1 MPEIAIQTA
10 GGTRE
15 RYPLGRNRVTIGRSR
30 ESDIFLPDQ
39 WLSRHHAAIEERADG
54 YWVSDLKSKNGTLL
68 NGEPVR
74 DWHRLRPGDVI
85 TLGEHTLTFSAEASA
100 EEEEER
106 EPEGTRVFSVREL
119 SAINTRPAIDA
130 AELQRQNRVLAILS
144 KAASELVVHRPLG
157 ELFDLVLELL
167 LEAVTAER
175 GAILLLEGG
184 VPHIKAGRSRH
195 DGDALTR
202 VSRSIS
208 RRVIEERVSL
218 LLPNVL
224 EDARFR
230 SEDSIL
236 ASGIRTAMCAPLWVS
251 AAGEGKD
258 SVIGLVY
265 VDKIQHAH
273 AFTEDDL
280 RVLTALA
287 NVAAAKIENVR
298 LLEESLEKRRM
309 EEDMRMAAEIQNG
322 LLPRQAPEVQ
332 GWDVAGSNRP
342 CRTVGGD
349 YYDFAV
355 ERGRLLLALGDVSG
369 KGTGAALLMTVLRA
383 AVRAHWTD
391 PGLAEAVGRI
401 NRTVCQNVPSSK
413 YVTFFLA
420 TLDPASGRLDYVNAG
435 HNPPILVRAEGTVE
449 KLAAGGLVLGIF
461 ESVIY
466 EGGAVVMEPGDMLVI
481 YSDGVTE
488 TWDPDGEEFGED
500 KLVALA
506 VEDRAKSADDLQ
518 NAILCEIERFEQG
531 ARATDDRTLLVL
543 KREAHARAA
552 ARCGRRWRA
561 SRCCSR
567 R

>member
-1 MPEIAIQTA
+1 M
-10 GGTRE
+10 
-15 RYPLGRNRVTIGRSR
+15 
-30 ESDIFLPDQ
+30 
-39 WLSRHHAAIEERADG
+39 
-54 YWVSDLKSKNGTLL
+54 
-68 NGEPVR
+68 
-74 DWHRLRPGDVI
+74 I
-85 TLGEHTLTFSAEASA
+85 TLGEHTLTFCADDGGD
-100 EEEEER
+100 EEEER

-184 VPHIKAGRSRH
+184 VPQIKASRSRSG
-195 DGDALTR
+195 DGLTR
-202 VSRSIS
+202 VSRSIA

-251 AAGEGKD
+251 AAGEGRD

-265 VDKIQHAH
+265 VDSIQHAH

-309 EEDMRMAAEIQNG
+309 EEDMRMAAEIQTG
-322 LLPRQAPEVQ
+322 LLPSAAPRIP
-332 GWDVAGSNRP
+332 GWDLAGSNQP

-383 AVRAHWTD
+383 AVRAHWMEPSLADAVVAHQPHRLPERAVEQVRHLLPGVARPGDRPPRVRERRPQPAD
-391 PGLAEAVGRI
+391 PGARVGR
-401 NRTVCQNVPSSK
+401 
-413 YVTFFLA
+413 
-420 TLDPASGRLDYVNAG
+420 
-435 HNPPILVRAEGTVE
+435 
-449 KLAAGGLVLGIF
+449 GGEAHLRR
-461 ESVIY
+461 
-466 EGGAVVMEPGDMLVI
+466 P
-481 YSDGVTE
+481 
-488 TWDPDGEEFGED
+488 
-500 KLVALA
+500 
-506 VEDRAKSADDLQ
+506 
-518 NAILCEIERFEQG
+518 G
-531 ARATDDRTLLVL
+531 ARHLRGRELRGRQRRDGAGATR
-543 KREAHARAA
+543 
-552 ARCGRRWRA
+552 
-561 SRCCSR
+561 
-567 R
+567 

>member
-1 MPEIAIQTA
+1 MAEIAIQTA

-15 RYPLGRNRVTIGRSR
+15 RFPLARTRVTIGRSR

-39 WLSRHHAAIEERADG
+39 WLSRHHAAIEERPDG

-68 NGEPVR
+68 NGEPIR
-74 DWHRLRPGDVI
+74 DWKRLRAGDVI
-85 TLGEHTLTFSAEASA
+85 TLGEHTLTFCVDAAED
-100 EEEEER
+100 EEDEG

-184 VPHIKAGRSRH
+184 VPQIKASRSH
-195 DGDALTR
+195 SGDALAR
-202 VSRSIS
+202 VSRSIA

-265 VDKIQHAH
+265 VDSIQHAH
-273 AFTEDDL
+273 AFTDDDL

-309 EEDMRMAAEIQNG
+309 EEDMRMAAEIQTG
-322 LLPRQAPEVQ
+322 LLPRQAPRIV
-332 GWDVAGSNRP
+332 GWDLAGSNQP

-349 YYDFAV
+349 YYDFGI

-383 AVRAHWTD
+383 AVRAHWTE
-391 PGLAEAVGRI
+391 PSLADAVSRI

-420 TLDPASGRLDYVNAG
+420 SLDPASGRLDYVNAG
-435 HNPPILVRAEGTVE
+435 HNPPILVRASGEVE
-449 KLAAGGLVLGIF
+449 KLTFGGLVLGIF
-461 ESVIY
+461 EDVAY
-466 EGGAVVMEPGDMLVI
+466 EGGAVEMRCGDTLIV

-506 VEDRAKSADDLQ
+506 VAGRAKGAEAVL
-518 NAILCEIERFEQG
+518 NAILGEIERFEQG
-531 ARATDDRTLLVL
+531 ARATDDRTLVVL
-543 KREAHARAA
+543 KREAAA
-552 ARCGRRWRA
+552 
-561 SRCCSR
+561 
-567 R
+567 

>member
-1 MPEIAIQTA
+1 
-10 GGTRE
+10 
-15 RYPLGRNRVTIGRSR
+15 
-30 ESDIFLPDQ
+30 
-39 WLSRHHAAIEERADG
+39 
-54 YWVSDLKSKNGTLL
+54 
-68 NGEPVR
+68 
-74 DWHRLRPGDVI
+74 
-85 TLGEHTLTFSAEASA
+85 
-100 EEEEER
+100 
-106 EPEGTRVFSVREL
+106 
-119 SAINTRPAIDA
+119 
-130 AELQRQNRVLAILS
+130 
-144 KAASELVVHRPLG
+144 
-157 ELFDLVLELL
+157 VLELL
-167 LEAVTAER
+167 LEAVAAER
-175 GAILLLEGG
+175 GAILLLEAG
-184 VPHIKAGRSRH
+184 VPHIKAHRSRQS
-195 DGDALTR
+195 GDALSR
-202 VSRSIS
+202 ISRSIA

-251 AAGEGKD
+251 AAGEGRD

-265 VDKIQHAH
+265 VDKVQHAH

-322 LLPRQAPEVQ
+322 LLPHTAPRIP
-332 GWDVAGSNRP
+332 GWDLAGSNQP

-383 AVRAHWTD
+383 AVRAHWME
-391 PGLAEAVGRI
+391 PSLADAVSRI

-420 TLDPASGRLDYVNAG
+420 SLDPATGRLDYVNAG
-435 HNPPILVRAEGTVE
+435 HNPPILIRASGEVD
-449 KLAAGGLVLGIF
+449 KLTFGGLVLGIF
-461 ESVIY
+461 EGVSY
-466 EGGAVVMEPGDMLVI
+466 EGGSIVMEQGDTLVV

-500 KLVALA
+500 KLVALTVAERGKGADA
-506 VEDRAKSADDLQ
+506 VQ
-518 NAILCEIERFEQG
+518 NAILSEIERFEQG
-531 ARATDDRTLLVL
+531 ARATDDRTLVVL
-543 KREAHARAA
+543 KREARA
-552 ARCGRRWRA
+552 
-561 SRCCSR
+561 
-567 R
+567 

>member
-15 RYPLGRNRVTIGRSR
+15 RYPLGRERVTIGRSR

-39 WLSRHHAAIEERADG
+39 WLSRHHAAIEERPDG

-74 DWHRLRPGDVI
+74 EWHRLRPGDVI
-85 TLGEHTLTFSAEASA
+85 TLGEHTLTFFGE
-100 EEEEER
+100 EGGGEDEEEER

-167 LEAVTAER
+167 LEAVAAER

-184 VPHIKAGRSRH
+184 VPQIKASRARQS
-195 DGDALTR
+195 GDALTR
-202 VSRSIS
+202 VSRSIA
-208 RRVIEERVSL
+208 RRVIEEKVAL

-309 EEDMRMAAEIQNG
+309 EEDMRMAAEIQTG
-322 LLPRQAPEVQ
+322 LLPRQAPVIP
-332 GWDVAGSNRP
+332 GWDLAGSNRP

-349 YYDFAV
+349 YYDFAT

-383 AVRAHWTD
+383 AVRAHWME
-391 PGLAEAVGRI
+391 PQLGEAVGRI
-401 NRTVCQNVPSSK
+401 NRTVSQNVPSSK

-420 TLDPASGRLDYVNAG
+420 ALDPGSGRLDYVNAG
-435 HNPPILVRAEGTVE
+435 HNPPILVRAGGGVE
-449 KLAAGGLVLGIF
+449 KLTAGGLVLGIF
-461 ESVIY
+461 EAVSY
-466 EGGAVVMEPGDMLVI
+466 EGGAVVMEPGDMLVV

-488 TWDPDGEEFGED
+488 TWDPDGEEFGEE
-500 KLVALA
+500 KLAALA
-506 VEDRAKSADDLQ
+506 AENRVLGADAAQ

-531 ARATDDRTLLVL
+531 ARATDDRTLVVL
-543 KREAHARAA
+543 KREARA
-552 ARCGRRWRA
+552 
-561 SRCCSR
+561 
-567 R
+567 